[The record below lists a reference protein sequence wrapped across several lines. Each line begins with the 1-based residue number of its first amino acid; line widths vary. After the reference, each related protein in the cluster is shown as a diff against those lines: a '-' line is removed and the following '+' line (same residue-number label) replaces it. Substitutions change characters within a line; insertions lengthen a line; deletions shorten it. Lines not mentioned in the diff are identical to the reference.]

1 MALQDMY
8 TQQGS
13 FEDFYGSTQGLDG
26 GMGSLDLGF
35 GDFASSLGQ
44 DYSSMR
50 NWTGGASANNQELG
64 GDGGWQYNMP
74 GLQQMFQGYTFGA
87 RPTEGGGQ
95 ILDAMQGGN
104 VVSSHRAGSDDNWFD
119 AIGPYLPLLVGGAGL
134 AAGAMGGAAAGGA
147 GAGGAS
153 GGAMS
158 MGDAIAAMGSAEGA
172 AGAGALGAE
181 AAGVGGAAASGVEL
195 GGATN
200 IVGGSMPMATPAPWA
215 ATPGVGAG
223 MTPAMGASAGAPMGA
238 ELSASLGGAGA
249 LGGGGAALSSM
260 GMEQPQMMSAG
271 NYSDAA
277 AGYGE
282 GMSGADTSMFDG
294 LLGLTGSPEVANFG
308 TQMASPVMNNPV
320 MDELRKLREM
330 MGKPVAGKL
339 TGGDLVKGGLN
350 FMQNRANSKQLKG
363 QQASLEG
370 LYGQNSPYAQ
380 SMRQQL
386 ERRDAA
392 SGRRSQYGP
401 REVEL
406 QAALAGNAAKLAPTL
421 NQLGTQRIQNRN
433 QGHAALGQMLNKSG
447 FLQNLFGG

>member
-1 MALQDMY
+1 
-8 TQQGS
+8 
-13 FEDFYGSTQGLDG
+13 
-26 GMGSLDLGF
+26 
-35 GDFASSLGQ
+35 
-44 DYSSMR
+44 
-50 NWTGGASANNQELG
+50 
-64 GDGGWQYNMP
+64 
-74 GLQQMFQGYTFGA
+74 
-87 RPTEGGGQ
+87 
-95 ILDAMQGGN
+95 
-104 VVSSHRAGSDDNWFD
+104 
-119 AIGPYLPLLVGGAGL
+119 
-134 AAGAMGGAAAGGA
+134 
-147 GAGGAS
+147 
-153 GGAMS
+153 
-158 MGDAIAAMGSAEGA
+158 
-172 AGAGALGAE
+172 
-181 AAGVGGAAASGVEL
+181 
-195 GGATN
+195 
-200 IVGGSMPMATPAPWA
+200 
-215 ATPGVGAG
+215 
-223 MTPAMGASAGAPMGA
+223 MTPVPGMAAGAPMGA
-238 ELSASLGGAGA
+238 ELSASLGQAGA
-249 LGGGGAALSSM
+249 LGGSGAALGSM

-282 GMSGADTSMFDG
+282 GMSGVDTGIFDSI
-294 LLGLTGSPEVANFG
+294 LGFTGSPEMANLG
-308 TQMASPVMNNPV
+308 TQGMSPIMNNPV

-406 QAALAGNAAKLAPTL
+406 QAALAGNASKLAPTL
-421 NQLGTQRIQNRN
+421 NQLGGQRIQNRN

>member
-13 FEDFYGSTQGLDG
+13 FDDLYGFGQANGMDG
-26 GMGSLDLGF
+26 GMGALDQGF
-35 GDFASSLGQ
+35 DSFAQSMGQ
-44 DYSSMR
+44 DYNSMR
-50 NWTGGASANNQELG
+50 NWMGGAGSNAGEGSG
-64 GDGGWQYNMP
+64 GDGGWQYNVP
-74 GLQQMFQGYTFGA
+74 GLQQMFQGFDFGL
-87 RPTEGGGQ
+87 RDTGQGGQ
-95 ILDAMQGGN
+95 MLDAIQGGN
-104 VVSSHRAGSDDNWFD
+104 VVSSHRAGADDNWFD
-119 AIGPYLPLLVGGAGL
+119 KIGPYLPLIVASAG
-134 AAGAMGGAAAGGA
+134 MAAGGMGGM
-147 GAGGAS
+147 GA
-153 GGAMS
+153 
-158 MGDAIAAMGSAEGA
+158 AEGA
-172 AGAGALGAE
+172 SLGATE
-181 AAGVGGAAASGVEL
+181 GAAGVGGAEGASMAGGMG

-223 MTPAMGASAGAPMGA
+223 MTPVPGMAAGAPMGA
-238 ELSASLGGAGA
+238 ELSASLGQAGA
-249 LGGGGAALSSM
+249 LGGSGAALGSM

-282 GMSGADTSMFDG
+282 GMSGVDTGIFDSI
-294 LLGLTGSPEVANFG
+294 LGFTGSPEMANLG
-308 TQMASPVMNNPV
+308 TQGMSPIMNNPV

-350 FMQNRANSKQLKG
+350 FMPNRANSKQLKG

-406 QAALAGNAAKLAPTL
+406 QAALAGNASKLAPTL
-421 NQLGTQRIQNRN
+421 NQLGGQRIQNRN

>member
-13 FEDFYGSTQGLDG
+13 FDDLYGFGQENGIDG
-26 GMGSLDLGF
+26 GMGALDQGF
-35 GDFASSLGQ
+35 NSFAQSIGQ
-44 DYSSMR
+44 DYGSMR
-50 NWTGGASANNQELG
+50 NWMGGAGANAGEGSG
-64 GDGGWQYNMP
+64 GDGGWQYNVP
-74 GLQQMFQGYTFGA
+74 GLQQMFQGFDFGL
-87 RPTEGGGQ
+87 RNTGQGGQ
-95 ILDAMQGGN
+95 MLDAMQGGN
-104 VVSSHRAGSDDNWFD
+104 VVSSHRAGADDNWFD
-119 AIGPYLPLLVGGAGL
+119 KIGPYLPLLV
-134 AAGAMGGAAAGGA
+134 AAAGMAAGGLGA
-147 GAGGAS
+147 GAGGAGGAS

-158 MGDAIAAMGSAEGA
+158 MGDAIAAMGSAET
-172 AGAGALGAE
+172 AGAGAGLAE
-181 AAGVGGAAASGVEL
+181 AGVAGSSAAGA
-195 GGATN
+195 GATN

-223 MTPAMGASAGAPMGA
+223 MTPVPGMAAGAPMGA
-238 ELSASLGGAGA
+238 ELSASLGQAGA
-249 LGGGGAALSSM
+249 LGGSGAALSSM

-282 GMSGADTSMFDG
+282 GMSGADTGMFDSI
-294 LLGLTGSPEVANFG
+294 LGFTGSPEMASFG
-308 TQMASPVMNNPV
+308 TEAMSPIMNNPV
-320 MDELRKLREM
+320 MDEIRKLREM

-363 QQASLEG
+363 QQKSLEG
-370 LYGQNSPYAQ
+370 LYGQDSSYAQ
-380 SMRQQL
+380 AMRQQL

-392 SGRRSQYGP
+392 AGRRSQYGP

-406 QAALAGNAAKLAPTL
+406 QAALAGNASKLAPTL
-421 NQLGTQRIQNRN
+421 NQLGSQRIQNRN

>member
-13 FEDFYGSTQGLDG
+13 FDDLYGFGQENGIDG
-26 GMGSLDLGF
+26 GMGALDQGF
-35 GDFASSLGQ
+35 NSFAQSIGQ
-44 DYSSMR
+44 DYGSMR
-50 NWTGGASANNQELG
+50 NWMGGAGANAGEGSG
-64 GDGGWQYNMP
+64 GDGGWQYNVP
-74 GLQQMFQGYTFGA
+74 GLQQMFQGFDFGL
-87 RPTEGGGQ
+87 RNTGQGGQ
-95 ILDAMQGGN
+95 MLDAMQGGN
-104 VVSSHRAGSDDNWFD
+104 VVSSHRAGADDNWFD
-119 AIGPYLPLLVGGAGL
+119 KIGPYLPLIVAGAGL
-134 AAGAMGGAAAGGA
+134 AAGGMGGMGAAEGA
-147 GAGGAS
+147 GAG
-153 GGAMS
+153 
-158 MGDAIAAMGSAEGA
+158 MG
-172 AGAGALGAE
+172 GAE
-181 AAGVGGAAASGVEL
+181 ATGIGGGAASGVEL

-223 MTPAMGASAGAPMGA
+223 MTPVPGMAAGAPMGA
-238 ELSASLGGAGA
+238 ELSASLGQAGA
-249 LGGGGAALSSM
+249 LGGSGAALSSM

-282 GMSGADTSMFDG
+282 GMSGADTGMFDSI
-294 LLGLTGSPEVANFG
+294 LGFTGSPEMASFG
-308 TQMASPVMNNPV
+308 TEAMSPIMNNPV
-320 MDELRKLREM
+320 MDEIRKLREM

-363 QQASLEG
+363 QQKSLEG
-370 LYGQNSPYAQ
+370 LYGQDSSYAQ
-380 SMRQQL
+380 AMRQQL

-392 SGRRSQYGP
+392 AGRRSQYGP

-406 QAALAGNAAKLAPTL
+406 QAALAGNASKLAPTL
-421 NQLGTQRIQNRN
+421 NQLGGQRIQNRN